1 MHPEVATGVDEGE
14 LSKNPK
20 AEEVEQNSYC
30 LPNEHLWVKDF
41 ASICLKCGKCS
52 ARGNR

>member
-1 MHPEVATGVDEGE
+1 MHLEAANEVDKNE
-14 LSKNPK
+14 LSKKTK
-20 AEEVEQNSYC
+20 ADEVEQNSYC
-30 LPNEHLWVKDF
+30 LPNEHLWIKDF